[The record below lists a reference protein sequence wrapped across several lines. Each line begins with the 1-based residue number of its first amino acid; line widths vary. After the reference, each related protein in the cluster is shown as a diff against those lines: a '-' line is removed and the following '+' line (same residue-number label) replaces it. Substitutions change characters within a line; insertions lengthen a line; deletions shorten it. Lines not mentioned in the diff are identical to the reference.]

1 MSTLNVSLKAFFQK
15 AISFNYKLIK
25 TLKLK
30 IMEKINGYLISN
42 RLAELLQRIV
52 PLPVYVRKE
61 FDKHFTGEAIL
72 ASWIQYNTYP
82 QSINKSLLANSDSE
96 KDYID
101 YMFRKC
107 AEYDKVSEQLFI
119 HKVHQDEDIG
129 EWFCT
134 IVENNP
140 F

>member
-1 MSTLNVSLKAFFQK
+1 
-15 AISFNYKLIK
+15 
-25 TLKLK
+25 
-30 IMEKINGYLISN
+30 MEKINGYLISN

-61 FDKHFTGEAIL
+61 FDKHFTDEAIL

-82 QSINKSLLANSDSE
+82 QSINKSLLANNDSE

-107 AEYDKVSEQLFI
+107 AEYDKVSDQLFI

>member
-1 MSTLNVSLKAFFQK
+1 MK
-15 AISFNYKLIK
+15 
-25 TLKLK
+25 K
-30 IMEKINGYLISN
+30 IDGYLISN

-61 FDKHFTGEAIL
+61 FSKYFTDEAIL

-82 QSINKSLLANSDSE
+82 QSISISHLTNTDSE
-96 KDYID
+96 KDYLD

-107 AEYDKVSEQLFI
+107 VEYDKLHGELFM

-129 EWFCT
+129 EWFVT
-134 IVENNP
+134 IEEVI
-140 F
+140 